1 MRSALVV
8 AHAGRARIAHLA
20 VSVSDQLARAGFE
33 VRMVSSDAAACNR
46 PSSVTVVDHSYAA
59 VGAEIVL
66 AFGGDGT
73 FLRAAEL
80 ARPAG
85 VPLLG
90 VNFGHVGFLAEAEPD
105 EIESTVAA
113 IVAHKYE
120 VEERVSIDAEV
131 WLDDELLSTAWALNE
146 ASLERS
152 SRERMLQVAVAVDGR
167 PLLHFGC
174 DGILCATPTGSTAY
188 AYSAGGPIVWP
199 NVDALIVVPNAAHAL
214 FARPIIVAPDSRV
227 DIDLLK
233 AGHSGVLSCD
243 GRRSV
248 DVPPGGRVSVQKGAL
263 PVRIV
268 RLGHWSFADRLVAK
282 FQLPVRSFRDE
293 RADGGDSLDGVDTPG
308 SELLR

>member
-8 AHAGRARIAHLA
+8 AHTARAPIAQMA
-20 VSVSDQLARAGFE
+20 VTVSDQLAAAGFE
-33 VRMVSSDAAACNR
+33 VRMVAADAAACNR
-46 PSSVTVVDHSYAA
+46 PPAVTIVDHEHAA

-73 FLRAAEL
+73 FLRAAEF

-85 VPLLG
+85 VPMLG

-105 EIESTVAA
+105 ELAATVTA
-113 IVAHKYE
+113 IVDNRYE

-131 WLDDELLSTAWALNE
+131 WLDDELLATAWALNE

-152 SRERMLQVAVAVDGR
+152 NRERILEVAVAVDGR
-167 PLLHFGC
+167 PLLRFGC
-174 DGILCATPTGSTAY
+174 DGVLCATPTGSTAY

-214 FARPIIVAPDSRV
+214 FARPIIVAPTSCV
-227 DIDLLK
+227 DIDLLR
-233 AGHSGVLSCD
+233 AGHAGVLSCD

-248 DVPPGGRVSVQKGAL
+248 DVPPGGRVRVRRGAL

-268 RLGHWSFADRLVAK
+268 RMDHWSFADRLVTK
-282 FQLPVRSFRDE
+282 FQLPVRGFRD
-293 RADGGDSLDGVDTPG
+293 DQLDYLG
-308 SELLR
+308 